1 MLNLQCFD
9 AVRLVSGKTS
19 DLPIP
24 VKIDAGMVI
33 CLDCGENDLHMVQMM
48 SLPPRHLLFCYKG
61 SAVAELGNH
70 FATADMGRK
79 GGLLC
84 PFGGELDRHL
94 TQCGLRRDLPPY
106 QVAC

>member
-9 AVRLVSGKTS
+9 SVRLVSGNAS

-33 CLDCGENDLHMVQMM
+33 CLECSENDLHMVQMM

-61 SAVAELGNH
+61 SAVTELGNH
-70 FATADMGRK
+70 FATIDMGRK
-79 GGLLC
+79 GG
-84 PFGGELDRHL
+84 GGCCAPLG
-94 TQCGLRRDLPPY
+94 TAGCGLCRDQPPY